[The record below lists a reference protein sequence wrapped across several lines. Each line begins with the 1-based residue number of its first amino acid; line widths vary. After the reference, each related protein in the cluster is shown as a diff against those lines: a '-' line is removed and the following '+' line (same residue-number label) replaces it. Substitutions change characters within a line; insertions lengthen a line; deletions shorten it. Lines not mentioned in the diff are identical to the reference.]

1 MHDVTRWTKQAD
13 LAVNK
18 LCKGMTYEDKQDF
31 KQDCFVALLSASDYL
46 DRIIREGL
54 ISPEGAAY
62 TICYNTVVE
71 LRRPNSG
78 NKVIENSLSVDALS
92 YEEKGDDSWMKS
104 LVMGS
109 PTEQGLDEAVE
120 SLPKFKKYVIRR
132 IYFMGMTEREVAK
145 SVNKS
150 RPWVRIQKTEAVD
163 MLRKF
168 FEKR

>member
-1 MHDVTRWTKQAD
+1 MHDVTRFERQVD
-13 LAVNK
+13 LAIGK

-31 KQDCFVALLSASDYL
+31 KQDCFVALLEASDYL
-46 DRIIREGL
+46 DRMLREG
-54 ISPEGAAY
+54 EDAAAAAAY
-62 TICYNTVVE
+62 TVVYNTVVE
-71 LRRPNSG
+71 MRRPNSAS
-78 NKVIENSLSVDALS
+78 NVIENSMSVDALS

-150 RPWVRIQKTEAVD
+150 RHWVRVQKTEAVD
-163 MLRKF
+163 MLRKY

>member
-1 MHDVTRWTKQAD
+1 MDVTKYERQVD
-13 LAVNK
+13 LAIGK

-31 KQDCFVALLSASDYL
+31 KQDCFVALLEASDYL
-46 DRIIREGL
+46 DKLGGDAG
-54 ISPEGAAY
+54 GAAY

-71 LRRPNSG
+71 MRRPNPA
-78 NKVIENSLSVDALS
+78 NQVIENSMSVDALS

-120 SLPKFKKYVIRR
+120 SLPKFKKYIIRR

-150 RPWVRIQKTEAVD
+150 RHWVRVQKTEAVD
-163 MLRKF
+163 MLRRY